1 MNAKLT
7 IALAAAAMLLLLPL
21 PGLLTAQTAAE
32 PDWTVGDVQDQ
43 TTGGRKLLKA
53 ARPTYPLEERGR
65 WTESCVAFYFKV
77 RPDGQTDEFVVLEAP
92 RYKKPR
98 AAQVQTEAEKAEE
111 SRNTRLFVQPALK
124 ALFDWQ
130 YAPAAKATDEIAVF
144 RYERTEM
151 GGHLMRLSIRRL
163 DLGTANPRACTSTLN
178 PKEVRALVEK
188 GRAG

>member
-1 MNAKLT
+1 MT
-7 IALAAAAMLLLLPL
+7 IRIFAAAALFLSC
-21 PGLLTAQTAAE
+21 TVAASE
-32 PDWTVGDVQDQ
+32 QDWTAGDVQDQ
-43 TTGGRKLLKA
+43 STGGRKLLKA
-53 ARPTYPLEERGR
+53 VRPMYPVEERGR

-98 AAQVQTEAEKAEE
+98 ASNIQTESEKSEE

-130 YAPAAKATDEIAVF
+130 YEKTPQATDEIAVF

-163 DLGTANPRACTSTLN
+163 DLNTVNPRACTQTLN
-178 PKEVRALVEK
+178 PEEVRALVNK
-188 GRAG
+188 ARTG

>member
-1 MNAKLT
+1 MTLQMRVVAALCLFCT
-7 IALAAAAMLLLLPL
+7 ALAA
-21 PGLLTAQTAAE
+21 E
-32 PDWTVGDVQDQ
+32 EDWTVGDVQDQ
-43 TTGGRKLLKA
+43 STGGRKLLKA
-53 ARPTYPLEERGR
+53 ARPMYPVEERGR

-98 AAQVQTEAEKAEE
+98 ASSIQTEAEKAAE

-130 YAPAAKATDEIAVF
+130 YAPAAKPTDEIAVF

-151 GGHLMRLSIRRL
+151 GGNLMRLSLRRL
-163 DLGTANPRACTSTLN
+163 DLNTANPRACTTVLN
-178 PKEVRALVEK
+178 PKEVRAVVENA
-188 GRAG
+188 RNPPR

>member
-1 MNAKLT
+1 MNMKSAAFAAVL
-7 IALAAAAMLLLLPL
+7 ALVSV
-21 PGLLTAQTAAE
+21 TAAGE
-32 PDWTVGDVQDQ
+32 PDWTVGDIKDQ
-43 TTGGRKLLKA
+43 TTAGRKLLKA
-53 ARPTYPLEERGR
+53 ARPAYPQEERGR
-65 WTESCVAFYFKV
+65 WTESCVALYFKV

-98 AAQVQTEAEKAEE
+98 DSNIQTEAEKAEE

-130 YAPAAKATDEIAVF
+130 YEKAAKATDEIAVF

-151 GGHLMRLSIRRL
+151 GGHLMRLSVRRL
-163 DLGTANPRACTSTLN
+163 DLGTPNPRACTTTLN
-178 PKEVRALVEK
+178 IEQVRALVKK